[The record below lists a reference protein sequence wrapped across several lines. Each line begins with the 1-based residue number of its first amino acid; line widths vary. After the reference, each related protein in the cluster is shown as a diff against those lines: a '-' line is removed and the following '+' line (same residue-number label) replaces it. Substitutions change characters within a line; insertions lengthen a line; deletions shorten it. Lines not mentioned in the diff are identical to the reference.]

1 MKSIDGDADPND
13 STWARIVRASTP
25 RAQPQPGQENEISN
39 YGMIR
44 LQHEKIKKQIEQK
57 RMVRS

>member
-25 RAQPQPGQENEISN
+25 RAQPQPGQEGELGNA
-39 YGMIR
+39 GMIFAQR
-44 LQHEKIKKQIEQK
+44 EKLREQIQK
-57 RMVRS
+57 RQARS